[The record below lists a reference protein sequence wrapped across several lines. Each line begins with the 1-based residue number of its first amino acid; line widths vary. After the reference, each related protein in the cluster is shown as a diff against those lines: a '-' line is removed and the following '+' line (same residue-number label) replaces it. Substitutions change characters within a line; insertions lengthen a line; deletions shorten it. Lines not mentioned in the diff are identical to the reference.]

1 MRAVPPGRSPGS
13 LNQSQ
18 RTMQVKV
25 MRNANQSAVKYTEVF
40 IPANNE
46 VSVAIS
52 HTGNYYLKVKAEYPE
67 RPPVYFTMGDPFEC
81 YVGPGGYSV
90 LTFTYTID
98 ERSVSTEGKS
108 ISRSEFDKDQ
118 D

>member
-1 MRAVPPGRSPGS
+1 MRAVPPGRSPDREPE
-13 LNQSQ
+13 SQ

-67 RPPVYFTMGDPFEC
+67 RPPFVHGRSAQC